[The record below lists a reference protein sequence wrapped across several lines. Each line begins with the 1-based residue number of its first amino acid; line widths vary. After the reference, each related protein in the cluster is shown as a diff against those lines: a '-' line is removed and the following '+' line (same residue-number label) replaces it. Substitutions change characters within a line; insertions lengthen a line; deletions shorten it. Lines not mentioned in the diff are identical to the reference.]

1 MTNKDNNKKS
11 VFSRILSSLK
21 NLFVSL
27 FGFGKMKEELLD
39 NSIIQ
44 SPRTV
49 AINNF
54 KRNRL
59 AMSGLILFLVMTLTI
74 LIGSSVV
81 PLDVYDNETV
91 LRNLGPSRSYLK
103 VPGKLKKAG
112 IEKIDNGVDFGVG
125 LDVNGKLYVWGSNA
139 NKVKDVPAELKDKK
153 VIDVAA
159 GDRHVV
165 ALTEDKKLFAWG
177 LNTFKQGEIPV
188 ELESVFFMN
197 TPVKV
202 YADNL
207 YTAVLTDTNNMYV
220 WGSTMSSGVDL
231 VPNSQQGMIKDI
243 ATSSSNILILR
254 TDGTIGFNGQKGTQ
268 ISTLPEHLTDGS
280 HTFVDIAAGQ
290 EYGLAIDSEGK
301 LHAWGARDANG
312 LGTVPEELQDIKFA
326 SIDGGR
332 FNFTAIDV
340 DGNVYSWGSNKF
352 NQTDIPSSLDG
363 EKVVSVNSAYYQNYA
378 ITEEGKTVS
387 WGHKGFLFG
396 SDDYGRDIGTRL
408 LHGGRIT
415 MFVGAIAVFIS
426 TIIGVTVG
434 LISGFYGGM
443 LDNILMRVA
452 EIVNSFPF
460 LPLAITLST
469 ILTGR
474 LTQSQRLAM
483 IMVILGVL
491 SWPGLARLVRGQIL
505 AEREKD
511 FVLAARALGL
521 KNGKIILKHI
531 LPSVVNIIIVS
542 MTLSYAGTLLTES
555 GLSFLGFG
563 VELPQ
568 PSWGNMLIGSQ
579 DSRVIEIYWWRWV
592 FPALSVLMA
601 ALSVNLVGDGLR
613 EALDPKSNEK

>member
-11 VFSRILSSLK
+11 VFSRILSSVK
-21 NLFVSL
+21 NLFISL
-27 FGFGKMKEELLD
+27 FGFGKMKEEVID
-39 NSIIQ
+39 NSVIQ

-49 AINNF
+49 ALNNF

-59 AMSGLILFLVMTLTI
+59 AMGGLFLFIVMTTVI
-74 LIGSSVV
+74 LVGSSIV

-91 LRNLGPSRSYLK
+91 LRNLAPARNYLK
-103 VPGKLKKAG
+103 VPKALQKAG
-112 IEKIDNGVDFGVG
+112 IAKIDNGVDFGVG
-125 LDVNGKLYVWGSNA
+125 LDNDGKLYVWGSKA
-139 NKVKDVPAELKDKK
+139 NDVKKIPAEVKDARI
-153 VIDVAA
+153 IDVAA
-159 GDRHVV
+159 GDRHIV
-165 ALTEDKKLFAWG
+165 ALTDTNKVYAWG
-177 LNTFKQGEIPV
+177 LNSFSQGEVPAEMQSLFFADTPV
-188 ELESVFFMN
+188 E
-197 TPVKV
+197 V
-202 YADNL
+202 YANNL
-207 YTAVLTDTNNMYV
+207 YSVVRTKNNRVYA
-220 WGSTMSSGVDL
+220 WGSTMSSSIDL
-231 VPNSQQGMIKDI
+231 IPLSQQGQIAQV
-243 ATSSSNILILR
+243 ATSITNMIFLR
-254 TDGTIGFNGQKGTQ
+254 TDGTIGFNGQRGTQ

-280 HTFVDIAAGQ
+280 YTFVDVAAGQ
-290 EYGLAIDSEGK
+290 EYGLALDSEGK
-301 LHAWGARDANG
+301 LHAWGARDKHG
-312 LGTVPEELQDIKFA
+312 LGTVPEELQDKKFV
-326 SIDGGR
+326 SIDGGS

-340 DGNVYSWGSNKF
+340 DGKAYTWGSNKF
-352 NQTDIPSSLDG
+352 SQATLPSGLEG
-363 EKVVSVNSAYYQNYA
+363 EDVAYMSSSYYQNYA
-378 ITEEGKTVS
+378 VTEDGKLTT
-387 WGHKGFLFG
+387 WGHKGFMFG

-415 MFVGAIAVFIS
+415 MFVGAIAVAIS

-434 LISGFYGGM
+434 LISGFYGGFI
-443 LDNILMRVA
+443 DNVLMRIA

-469 ILTGR
+469 LLAGR
-474 LTQSQRLAM
+474 LSQSQRLMM

-511 FVLAARALGL
+511 FVLAAKALGL
-521 KNGKIILKHI
+521 KDGKIILKHI

-592 FPALSVLMA
+592 FPAVAVLLA

-613 EALDPKSNEK
+613 DALDPKSNEK